1 MSTLRRSTRTIAA
14 TIAAFAMVVGLA
26 IGGPA
31 HATEVAPPPVDDSS
45 LTDPAPP
52 IDTSLPGVAERIA
65 EIEANGGEILGG
77 SSVQYVEEGTS
88 DDGVVA
94 RAFPSGCGLTVLIY
108 KQTTQIV
115 SDNPHELP
123 RPVCERSDVL
133 HDRFPRLGPL
143 QQLRG
148 QPISATHRRFEPRT
162 GVRVQLLRQRRSDHL
177 PHRDQRHTRQRRHHI
192 HRGRIRHRR
201 HPQLRNLVTQ
211 HRSTTGWAWLR
222 PGPPLDHVQALSVRG
237 VIGVHEQIEKMKNLI
252 LMLLGPSARELVA
265 IPDP

>member
-1 MSTLRRSTRTIAA
+1 MIRPSLTPPHRSTHRYPVSQSGLLRSKRTAA
-14 TIAAFAMVVGLA
+14 KSSA
-26 IGGPA
+26 
-31 HATEVAPPPVDDSS
+31 APPSN
-45 LTDPAPP
+45 
-52 IDTSLPGVAERIA
+52 TSRREQA
-65 EIEANGGEILGG
+65 
-77 SSVQYVEEGTS
+77 
-88 DDGVVA
+88 
-94 RAFPSGCGLTVLIY
+94 
-108 KQTTQIV
+108 TTTWSHV
-115 SDNPHELP
+115 RS
-123 RPVCERSDVL
+123 RPVV
-133 HDRFPRLGPL
+133 

-177 PHRDQRHTRQRRHHI
+177 PHRDQRHPRQRRHHI

-237 VIGVHEQIEKMKNLI
+237 VIRVHEQIEKMKNLI
-252 LMLLGPSARELVA
+252 LMLLGPSAWELVA

>member
-1 MSTLRRSTRTIAA
+1 MSPLRGGNKRRRRGRTC
-14 TIAAFAMVVGLA
+14 V
-26 IGGPA
+26 
-31 HATEVAPPPVDDSS
+31 PVWLRPDGSHLQADD
-45 LTDPAPP
+45 TDR
-52 IDTSLPGVAERIA
+52 LR
-65 EIEANGGEILGG
+65 
-77 SSVQYVEEGTS
+77 Q
-88 DDGVVA
+88 
-94 RAFPSGCGLTVLIY
+94 
-108 KQTTQIV
+108 
-115 SDNPHELP
+115 PHELP